1 MFRVIKGEK
10 IKQVRGGRSLREV
23 AAASNG
29 AFSDVSLYEWE
40 KYDPKGKGKE
50 NGYKPKDDK
59 IPALLTALG
68 CSYEDI
74 SEPYEVAQV

>member
-10 IKQVRGGRSLREV
+10 IKQKRGERSLREV

-40 KYDPKGKGKE
+40 KDS
-50 NGYKPKDDK
+50 YKPKDDK
-59 IPALLTALG
+59 IPALLTALN
-68 CSYEDI
+68 CSYEEI
-74 SEPYEVAQV
+74 SEPVEIALS

>member
-10 IKQVRGGRSLREV
+10 IKKQRGARSLREV
-23 AAASNG
+23 AKASNG

-40 KYDPKGKGKE
+40 KYGSGG
-50 NGYKPKDDK
+50 GYKPKDEK
-59 IPALLTALG
+59 IPALLMALG

-74 SEPYEVAQV
+74 SEPLEVVNA